1 VALDRAGQSRSRAVI
16 RHVGTPALTWRMLG
30 GASPHCRTRASPA
43 QFWCDELSTFA
54 RAAEGEPDGS
64 LQWPASSVQSTCCGP
79 KGDSSA
85 RTTSPVAGGQGL
97 PNVFPAT

>member
-16 RHVGTPALTWRMLG
+16 RHVGTPALTWRMLA
-30 GASPHCRTRASPA
+30 GASPRCRTRASPA

-64 LQWPASSVQSTCCGP
+64 LQWPASSVQSTLLRP
-79 KGDSSA
+79 E
-85 RTTSPVAGGQGL
+85 GGQLREDHVPGGGRAG
-97 PNVFPAT
+97 PV